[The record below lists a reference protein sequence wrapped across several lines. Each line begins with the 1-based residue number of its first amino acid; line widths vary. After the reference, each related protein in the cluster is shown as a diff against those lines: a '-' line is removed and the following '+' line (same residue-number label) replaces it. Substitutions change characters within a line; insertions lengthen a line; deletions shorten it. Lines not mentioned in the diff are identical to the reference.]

1 VQRDFSAC
9 LPSCTILIFVR
20 AAEVLKML
28 FRTTLGICVPMI
40 FLAFQASADTVISS
54 ALTDL
59 GGSEYQYTYS
69 VFNDGSLGPSVSIQL
84 FDIFFNP
91 ALYEAGSLDIV
102 TPNPPSSQWSEEILA
117 SVGTTSADYDV
128 FALDGGIPVGDTVSG
143 FAVQFEWIGQ
153 GLPGAQPFE
162 ISDPN
167 TFDVLQSGETTL
179 PGPTPEPST
188 FWMLAMLVPIA
199 LVGYRSV
206 KAFAYRQ
213 RL

>member
-1 VQRDFSAC
+1 
-9 LPSCTILIFVR
+9 
-20 AAEVLKML
+20 ML
-28 FRTTLGICVPMI
+28 FRTIGICVPMI
-40 FLAFQASADTVISS
+40 FMAFQANAETVISS

-59 GGSEYQYTYS
+59 GGNEYQYNYS
-69 VFNDGSLGPSVSIQL
+69 VYNDGSLGANVSIQL

-102 TPNPPSSQWSEEILA
+102 TPALLSSEWSQLALA
-117 SVGTTSADYDV
+117 SVGTAPADYDV
-128 FALDGGIPVGDTVSG
+128 LALDGGIPVGDTVSG

-167 TFDVLQSGETTL
+167 TFDVLQSSETTL

-188 FWMLAMLVPIA
+188 FWMLAILIPIFLA
-199 LVGYRSV
+199 GYRSV
-206 KAFAYRQ
+206 KAFAYRW